1 LLRELKMGDGRVFNL
16 APDANG
22 QVQVEGTGK

>member
-1 LLRELKMGDGRVFNL
+1 MGDGRVFNL